1 MNDVVNLLDWF
12 HIKNEML
19 LSQLTIKDRIF
30 QVKPKCFRQREEK
43 GGGKRDRPIIRGQA
57 CIFGL

>member
-19 LSQLTIKDRIF
+19 LSQLTIKDCFF
-30 QVKPKCFRQREEK
+30 QVKPKCFSEK
-43 GGGKRDRPIIRGQA
+43 GDRPIIARGMDA
-57 CIFGL
+57 VFLLKRLAED